1 MTDSKASTG
10 DSKNTVDSSTKKIN
24 LIYEFV
30 KSLHETYPKNKPVAL
45 YARLLERNMT
55 TDKHRQ
61 QQFRAFRGF
70 LIKNTDAITHMDVT
84 KLVYKKI
91 VFAPNVYLDVECF
104 LQDDSPDLRQAVWQ
118 YLCGLNMLFFPSD
131 HSKELYKRTLSL
143 TQQLGTADSMEGQLV
158 EKAFDKIQSILPDS
172 ETAGDNPMSVLG
184 TLLSSGA
191 IGELMG
197 DLQTG
202 IASGQ
207 MDTRKLL
214 NMAQTVLSNLNS
226 QLDSEEKMVAIAEG
240 PKAE

>member
-1 MTDSKASTG
+1 MTDSKSSTVET
-10 DSKNTVDSSTKKIN
+10 KQPVDSSTKKIN

-30 KSLHETYPKNKPVAL
+30 KSLNDTYPKNKPIAL
-45 YARLLERNMT
+45 YARLLERNMS

-61 QQFRAFRGF
+61 QQFRAFRTF
-70 LIKNTDAITHMDVT
+70 LIKNTDAIAQMNVSA
-84 KLVYKKI
+84 LVYKKI
-91 VFAPNVYLDVECF
+91 AFAPNVFIDVESF
-104 LQDDSPDLRQAVWQ
+104 LKDDSPDFQRTVWQ
-118 YLCGLNMLFFPSD
+118 YLCGLNMLFFPSN
-131 HSKELYKRTLSL
+131 HSKELYKRTLTL

-158 EKAFDKIQSILPDS
+158 EKAFDKIQNILPDVES
-172 ETAGDNPMSVLG
+172 AGDNPMSVLG

-197 DLQTG
+197 DLQSG

-226 QLDSEEKMVAIAEG
+226 QLDSEEKTLAIVG
-240 PKAE
+240 PTAQ